1 MTFSEYLTQLIETR
15 KLSKNM
21 LIRETG
27 IDRSSFF
34 QFLKGSRK
42 PTGSQLTK
50 IALAAGFNTEERDL
64 LHELYVKEKHG
75 EQTCR
80 IWKTIRENLEKLDT
94 MSPGEPEDTPV
105 TRYLKQ
111 VCSTAESVSRE
122 SSPLCFDFFIPI
134 SYFVGADISSVLAS
148 LGRMFA
154 GTVSVRVILVN
165 FSDQDLPEQQLI
177 EVCLQSI
184 LLAREPR
191 LDLELYHYQGKYQRK
206 DIPLIGFPF
215 FILGS
220 QSILMINDLTDQYTV
235 LEDKGFL
242 RQYAD
247 SFRGFLKK
255 CRQISYRNRDALA
268 YAKYLQQAL
277 RYSDSELLYTV
288 EFLPCVF
295 SVSPLDMVEKYT
307 PPVFEGF
314 ARQYVSLFH
323 GVIHMKQYF
332 SPEGFD
338 VFRKERRLYMAGGNV
353 QLDREDTETLCS
365 LIIDKLGPQYACL
378 DPSRL
383 RMSEEWCIASGRKAL
398 LFASFAKE
406 NVFVV
411 SLDPQICGAFYNYFA
426 HLEED
431 GAALLPEAAKCR
443 LKQNF

>member
-1 MTFSEYLTQLIETR
+1 MTFTEYLTQLIETR
-15 KLSKNM
+15 KLSKNK

-50 IALAAGFNTEERDL
+50 IARAAGFNIEERDF
-64 LHELYVKEKHG
+64 LHELYVKEKYG
-75 EQTCR
+75 KQTCLT
-80 IWKTIRENLEKLDT
+80 WKTIRENLEKLDT
-94 MSPGEPEDTPV
+94 MSPGQPGDTPV

-111 VCSTAESVSRE
+111 ICGTADSGSPECG
-122 SSPLCFDFFIPI
+122 PLCFDIFIPI
-134 SYFVGADISSVLAS
+134 SYYVGADISSVLGS
-148 LGRMFA
+148 LTGMFA

-165 FSDQDLPEQQLI
+165 FSDQDLPEQQLV

-184 LLAREPR
+184 LLSKDPR
-191 LDLELYHYQGKYQRK
+191 LDLKLYHYQGKYQRK
-206 DIPLIGFPF
+206 DIPLIGYPF

-220 QSILMINDLTDQYTV
+220 QSILMINDLNDQYTV
-235 LEDKGFL
+235 LEDEGFL

-255 CRQISYRNRDALA
+255 CRQLSYRNRDALN
-268 YAKYLQQAL
+268 YAQYLQQAL
-277 RYSDSELLYTV
+277 SFSDSELLYTV
-288 EFLPCVF
+288 EYLPCVF

-307 PPVFEGF
+307 PPVYKGF
-314 ARQYVSLFH
+314 ARQYVSLFQ
-323 GVIHMKQYF
+323 GVLHMKQYF

-338 VFRKERRLYMAGGNV
+338 TFRKERMLYMAGPKV
-353 QLDREDTETLCS
+353 QLEREDTETLCS

-378 DPSRL
+378 DPSRF

-398 LFASFAKE
+398 LFTSYAKE
-406 NVFVV
+406 SIIVV
-411 SLDPQICGAFYNYFA
+411 SLDPQICSAFYNYFA

-431 GAALLPEAAKCR
+431 GAEMLPEAAEYR
-443 LKQNF
+443 LKRQ